1 MACLAILGAAIAEP
15 GSNRVNRGG
24 SWNNTASNLRAAN
37 RNNDD
42 PGKRN
47 SNLGFRLAS
56 PRLSQMFEVQGSQA
70 RASSR
75 SFSLSLHRSRPVKD
89 PQGASPE
96 SLVQKGGAP
105 SLNLSQQNAS
115 F

>member
-1 MACLAILGAAIAEP
+1 MVHLGTLNSARAEP

-24 SWNNTASNLRAAN
+24 SWNNSASNLRAAN
-37 RNNDD
+37 RNNDN

-56 PRLSQMFEVQGSQA
+56 PRPSQMSEVQGSQA
-70 RASSR
+70 RASSC
-75 SFSLSLHRSRPVKD
+75 SFSLSPHRFQPVKD

-96 SLVQKGGAP
+96 SLVQKGEVP
-105 SLNLSQQNAS
+105 YKE
-115 F
+115 